1 VRGVGVCIGLLLPV
15 AAFGGQARL
24 VMLNVAAEDG
34 RGQPVRDLQQ
44 SDFTVSDAG
53 KTEKIVLFRK
63 TGEQAAEAADPLG
76 PGEFSNRATAAPP
89 RVTVV
94 LLDLL
99 NAGQGEESYAGGQ
112 LLEALKKLGP
122 AEYLYVYVLTLK
134 GVLPIAP
141 LPDAG
146 DEEDGRGRAP
156 TPAEIGERL
165 NSVLKTEIATRDYL
179 FAEDR
184 VKATVAG
191 LETLAAPVGTVAGR
205 KNLVWLTHGVPIQV
219 DPGQTEAGMYGYDYT
234 PMMRQMS
241 AVLDA
246 QGISMYPVR
255 LSGPSVGGRM
265 YQMDEETIQEMA
277 AMTGGRAFL
286 GPDVVGAIR
295 KALED
300 GRSSYVIGYFPAPES
315 WDGKLHKIKVKCSRK
330 GVKLVAKTEYIAYP
344 PEQTEE
350 AMEDTVLRSAALSP
364 FDATGIG
371 VTVKVSAG
379 ATKADAVLDVKVR
392 AQDVIVAPARG
403 GWLSELSVNVFEL
416 APDGS
421 RKRVAEVT
429 MDSDLT
435 APQREEAMK
444 NGLEKRVVVGMD
456 PGITRL
462 RVVVYDE
469 VSGAVG
475 SVTIPSA
482 GNAGP

>member
-1 VRGVGVCIGLLLPV
+1 MRAAVLGIGLLLPV
-15 AAFGGQARL
+15 AVFGGQTRL

-34 RGQPVRDLQQ
+34 RGQPVRDLEPGEI
-44 SDFTVSDAG
+44 TVSDAG
-53 KTEKIVLFRK
+53 KAEKIVLFRE
-63 TGEQAAEAADPLG
+63 TNERAAEAAGALG
-76 PGEFSNRATAAPP
+76 PGEFSNRVTAAPP

-112 LLEALKKLGP
+112 LLEALRKLGP

-134 GVLPIAP
+134 GVMPIAP
-141 LPDAG
+141 LPEAG
-146 DEEDGRGRAP
+146 DGPGGGGRAP
-156 TPAEIGERL
+156 AVAEIGERI

-191 LETLAAPVGTVAGR
+191 LETLAATVGAVAGR

-255 LSGPSVGGRM
+255 LSGPAVGGRM
-265 YQMDEETIQEMA
+265 YQMDDETLQEMA
-277 AMTGGRAFL
+277 AMTGGRAFP

-295 KALED
+295 KALQD
-300 GRSSYVIGYFPAPES
+300 ARSSYVIGYVPAPQS
-315 WDGKLHKIKVKCSRK
+315 WDGKLHKIKLKCSRK
-330 GVKLVAKTEYIAYP
+330 GVKLVAKTEYMAYP

-350 AMEDTVLRSAALSP
+350 AMEDAVLRSAILSP

-371 VTVKVSAG
+371 VTVKGSAG
-379 ATKADAVLDVKVR
+379 AAKADTVLDVKVR
-392 AQDVIVAPARG
+392 AQDVAMLPAGDR
-403 GWLSELSVNVFEL
+403 WLTELSVNVFEF
-416 APDGS
+416 APEGGW
-421 RKRVAEVT
+421 KRVAEET
-429 MDSDLT
+429 MDSELS
-435 APQREEAMK
+435 APQKEEAMR
-444 NGLEKRVVVGMD
+444 NGLRKRLAVGMGPD
-456 PGITRL
+456 VRRL
-462 RVVVYDE
+462 RVVVYDAA
-469 VSGAVG
+469 SGAVG
-475 SVTIPSA
+475 SVTLP
-482 GNAGP
+482 GVGRTGP

>member
-1 VRGVGVCIGLLLPV
+1 MRAAGLGIGLLLPV
-15 AAFGGQARL
+15 VVFGGQTRL
-24 VMLNVAAEDG
+24 VMLNVAAEDA
-34 RGQPVRDLQQ
+34 RGQPVRDLEPGELA
-44 SDFTVSDAG
+44 VSDAG
-53 KTEKIVLFRK
+53 KAEKIVLFRE
-63 TGEQAAEAADPLG
+63 TNERTAEAGEPLG

-141 LPDAG
+141 LPDPG
-146 DEEDGRGRAP
+146 DEPDSRGRAP
-156 TPAEIGERL
+156 TVAEIGQRL
-165 NSVLKTEIATRDYL
+165 NSVLKTELATRDYL
-179 FAEDR
+179 FAEER

-191 LETLAAPVGTVAGR
+191 LETLAAPVGAVAGR

-255 LSGPSVGGRM
+255 LSGPAVGGRM
-265 YQMDEETIQEMA
+265 YQMDDETLQEMA
-277 AMTGGRAFL
+277 AMTGGRAFP

-295 KALED
+295 KALQD
-300 GRSSYVIGYFPAPES
+300 ARSSYVIGYIPAPQS
-315 WDGKLHKIKVKCSRK
+315 WDGKLHKIKLKCSRK
-330 GVKLVAKTEYIAYP
+330 GVKLVAMTEYIAYP

-350 AMEDTVLRSAALSP
+350 AMEDTVLRSAILSP

-371 VTVKVSAG
+371 VKVKVSAG
-379 ATKADAVLDVKVR
+379 ANKADAVLEVKVR
-392 AQDVIVAPARG
+392 AEDVTMLPAG
-403 GWLSELSVNVFEL
+403 DGWLSELSVNVFEF
-416 APDGS
+416 APDGGW
-421 RKRVAEVT
+421 KRVAEVR

-435 APQREEAMK
+435 GPQKEDAMK
-444 NGLEKRVVVGMD
+444 NVLGKRVAVGMD
-456 PGITRL
+456 PGVRRL

-469 VSGAVG
+469 VSGAAG
-475 SVTIPSA
+475 SVTLP
-482 GNAGP
+482 GVGRAGP

>member
-1 VRGVGVCIGLLLPV
+1 MRAAWLGIGLLLPV
-15 AAFGGQARL
+15 AVWGGPTRL
-24 VMLNVAAEDG
+24 VMLNVAAEDA
-34 RGQPVRDLQQ
+34 RGQPVRDLEQ

-53 KTEKIVLFRK
+53 KTEKIVLFRE
-63 TGEQAAEAADPLG
+63 TGERAAEAAEALG
-76 PGEFSNRATAAPP
+76 PGEFSNRVTAAPP

-122 AEYLYVYVLTLK
+122 AEYLYIYVLTLR

-141 LPDAG
+141 LPDPG
-146 DEEDGRGRAP
+146 DEPDLRGRAP
-156 TPAEIGERL
+156 TVAEIGQRL
-165 NSVLKTEIATRDYL
+165 NSVLKTEIATRDYM

-191 LETLAAPVGTVAGR
+191 LETLAAPVGAVAGR
-205 KNLVWLTHGVPIQV
+205 KNLVWLTHGVPIVV

-234 PMMRQMS
+234 PLMRQVS

-255 LSGPSVGGRM
+255 LSGPAVGGRM
-265 YQMDEETIQEMA
+265 YEMDDETIEEMA

-295 KALED
+295 KALQD
-300 GRSSYVIGYFPAPES
+300 ARSSYVIGYFPAPQN
-315 WDGKLHKIKVKCSRK
+315 WDGKLHKIKLKCSRK
-330 GVKLVAKTEYIAYP
+330 GVKLVAKTEYMAYP

-350 AMEDTVLRSAALSP
+350 AMEETVLRSASLSP

-371 VTVKVSAG
+371 VKVKLTAG
-379 ATKADAVLDVKVR
+379 ATKADAVLDVKAR
-392 AQDVIVAPARG
+392 AQDVMLAPAGDRFLG
-403 GWLSELSVNVFEL
+403 ELMMNVFEFE
-416 APDGS
+416 ADGG

-435 APQREEAMK
+435 APQREDAMK
-444 NGLEKRVVVGMD
+444 NGLEKRVVVGVD
-456 PGITRL
+456 PGVTRL

-475 SVTIPSA
+475 SVTVSSIGTAEP
-482 GNAGP
+482 